1 MATGTDAAIQFAQ
14 AVQKARAGDKAAQ
27 KLVSEQLQAASAVT
41 APQGGSI
48 LMYFVYAVIALVS
61 PWFWVLTLIGWPIV
75 AYLLPRSVDADNK
88 EHWRWRPAF
97 WIALAVSYLFAY
109 MMVAAGFAMLPSV
122 LKIAFAASGVPV
134 L

>member
-1 MATGTDAAIQFAQ
+1 MANGTDAAIQFAQ
-14 AVQKARAGDKAAQ
+14 AVQKAKAGDPAAQ
-27 KLVSEQLQAASAVT
+27 KFVSEQLQKQAVSA
-41 APQGGSI
+41 APQSGSI

-61 PWFWVLTLIGWPIV
+61 PWFWILALIGWPIA
-75 AYLLPRSVDADNK
+75 AYLLPRSTDEDGK
-88 EHWRWRPAF
+88 EHWRWRPAG

-122 LKIAFAASGVPV
+122 LKIASAASGVPV